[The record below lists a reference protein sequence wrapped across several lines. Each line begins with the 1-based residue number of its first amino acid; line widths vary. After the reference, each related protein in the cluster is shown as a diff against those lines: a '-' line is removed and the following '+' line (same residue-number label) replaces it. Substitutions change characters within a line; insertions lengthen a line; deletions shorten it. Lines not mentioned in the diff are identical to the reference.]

1 MRGLV
6 QLRSG
11 GRWFAPERSG
21 DVQERRRFS
30 LHTKTIVIQF
40 PNGDVEYDLTR
51 QIIPS
56 QGETFRRNS
65 VLWVVTRVE
74 DEVVHV
80 ERVDERK
87 ST

>member
-1 MRGLV
+1 M
-6 QLRSG
+6 
-11 GRWFAPERSG
+11 
-21 DVQERRRFS
+21 
-30 LHTKTIVIQF
+30 HTKTIVIQF

-51 QIIPS
+51 HTIPS
-56 QGETFRRNS
+56 QGETFRRNG